1 MNWSSLALQVPTY
14 TSSLGTRFFRG
25 SGSET
30 TPPSNAADVQPT
42 RIPTQMAAQKQPVVH
57 VVDFSDVNWSS
68 QPAALHHRHGS
79 KIRLSENNT
88 VAERETSLMGTVRA
102 SIFPN
107 LARRNGGLVMTAKPV
122 SVGTVFQV
130 TVLKKLQDWRG
141 SLVSVVID
149 LKATPIK
156 LYVSGRF

>member
-1 MNWSSLALQVPTY
+1 
-14 TSSLGTRFFRG
+14 
-25 SGSET
+25 
-30 TPPSNAADVQPT
+30 
-42 RIPTQMAAQKQPVVH
+42 MAAQKLPTAAVH
-57 VVDFSDVNWSS
+57 VADFTVFSDVNWSS
-68 QPAALHHRHGS
+68 QPAALHYRHGS

-88 VAERETSLMGTVRA
+88 VAERETSLMDTVRA

-107 LARRNGGLVMTAKPV
+107 LARGNGGLVMTAKPV

-149 LKATPIK
+149 LKAGFP
-156 LYVSGRF
+156 